1 MVNNNQEICD
11 KGENKFLENKIL
23 KGGEIKNIFNNS
35 KEIQKNKEIMSDK
48 MGQEKLDIL
57 DKKIDIINNT
67 TITSA
72 DTTTGEPN
80 HSENTSV
87 FQPPGTTIIKT
98 QTPATTTISEN
109 QPPETQPP
117 ITTPIRAPIPVT
129 IISESQP
136 PVTTPSD
143 IPTPVTT
150 PSNTPTPGTTISK
163 TQSLVSTT
171 TSETQPAVT
180 TPSDTPTPVTSSL
193 PQPPLTTAVSQPTV
207 TTRLPKP
214 STPSNCRVLVVIPGT
229 LGTPIQRSLQAEA
242 IISTTTSTATT
253 EEPNH
258 SVSIT
263 TTTTGNTT
271 TEEPNH
277 SDFPKMCECDYMM
290 MLLIQFIQSINGSIL
305 TTEWE
310 NDSNPNFSTGTVK

>member
-1 MVNNNQEICD
+1 MNGSILTIEW
-11 KGENKFLENKIL
+11 EN
-23 KGGEIKNIFNNS
+23 
-35 KEIQKNKEIMSDK
+35 
-48 MGQEKLDIL
+48 
-57 DKKIDIINNT
+57 
-67 TITSA
+67 
-72 DTTTGEPN
+72 DTNPN
-80 HSENTSV
+80 FSTENTSV

-242 IISTTTSTATT
+242 IKF
-253 EEPNH
+253 
-258 SVSIT
+258 
-263 TTTTGNTT
+263 GR
-271 TEEPNH
+271 
-277 SDFPKMCECDYMM
+277 
-290 MLLIQFIQSINGSIL
+290 GL
-305 TTEWE
+305 TFEV
-310 NDSNPNFSTGTVK
+310 DSNCEAAYLMIPINMECKVSLMNPYKSSKTSHILKQNMKPVTLGVRDPSYNEYDPIDSPTIEINYEKPFNKYLCFKLRTDDSSKALISGCLEMDMNTMCNGLFVTSVDSDTD